1 MMLNGDRLLGLFL
14 FVTALAYGWASQQW
28 PEPFG
33 SHEVVGPDTFP
44 MILAVV
50 LALASI
56 ALMFKPEPNNK
67 WPTGKTLLEIGYA
80 IIALIAYAVLMEPLG
95 FIIST
100 MAAVSFLS
108 WRMGGSLKLAAI
120 IALGSAVGVFL
131 LFNNLLDLPLP
142 LGLLE
147 MS

>member
-1 MMLNGDRLLGLFL
+1 MKLNGDRLLGLFL
-14 FVTALAYGWASQQW
+14 FVLALAYGWGARQW

-33 SHEVVGPDTFP
+33 SHEAVGPDTFP
-44 MILAVV
+44 TILAI
-50 LALASI
+50 AMAFASL
-56 ALMFKPEPNNK
+56 ALMFKPEPNNE
-67 WPTGKTLLEIGYA
+67 WPMGKTLLELVYA
-80 IIALIAYAVLMEPLG
+80 IVALFAYAMLMEPLG

-100 MAAVSFLS
+100 FFTVAFLA
-108 WRMGGSLKLAAI
+108 WRMGAKLKPAAA
-120 IALGSAVGVFL
+120 IALGCGIGVFL

>member
-1 MMLNGDRLLGLFL
+1 MLNGDRLLGLFL
-14 FVTALAYGWASQQW
+14 FVIALAYGWASQQW

-67 WPTGKTLLEIGYA
+67 WPHGKTLLEIVYA
-80 IIALIAYAVLMEPLG
+80 VLALVLYAVLMEPLG
-95 FIIST
+95 FILST
-100 MAAVSFLS
+100 MGAVTFLS
-108 WRMGGSLKLAAI
+108 WRMGGNLKIAAI
-120 IALGSAVGVFL
+120 IALASAVGVFL

>member
-1 MMLNGDRLLGLFL
+1 MTLNGDRLLGLFL
-14 FVTALAYGWASQQW
+14 FVLALAYGWASQQW

-33 SHEVVGPDTFP
+33 SHETVGPDTFP
-44 MILAVV
+44 MILTVA
-50 LALASI
+50 LLLASI
-56 ALMFKPEPNNK
+56 ALMVKPDPNNV
-67 WPTGKTLLEIGYA
+67 WPKGKTLIEIGYA
-80 IIALIAYAVLMEPLG
+80 IVALIAYAILMEPLG

-100 MAAVSFLS
+100 TLTVTFLA
-108 WRMGGSLKLAAI
+108 WRMGGRMKTAAL
-120 IALGSAVGVFL
+120 IAICSAIGVFL

>member
-1 MMLNGDRLLGLFL
+1 MTLNGDRLFGLFL
-14 FVTALAYGWASQQW
+14 FVIALAYGWASQQW

-44 MILAVV
+44 MILAV
-50 LALASI
+50 ALFLSSI
-56 ALMFKPEPNNK
+56 ALMFKPEPNSV
-67 WPTGKTLLEIGYA
+67 WPKGKTLLEIGYA

-95 FIIST
+95 FILST
-100 MAAVSFLS
+100 LATVTFLA
-108 WRMGGSLKLAAI
+108 WRMGGSIKMSAL
-120 IALGSAVGVFL
+120 IALCAAVGVFL